1 MTREKEILFRGIT
14 TLAGLRNI
22 LLHRRIAKRGGRGNV
37 IIGSLETKTKKEERI
52 HGDSYYVEKLRK
64 KQNKRMMS

>member
-22 LLHRRIAKRGGRGNV
+22 LLHRRIAKRGGEGECNYWFFRNKNKKGRKDTWGFV
-37 IIGSLETKTKKEERI
+37 LCRKTEKKTE
-52 HGDSYYVEKLRK
+52 
-64 KQNKRMMS
+64 